1 MSYAN
6 SRTRTIRNAVCAN
19 SECGWR
25 GLGYPAQHWEGRL
38 RIRQE
43 APREDAVRG
52 HTFHSFLCRP
62 LRRRHISIKKLLGH
76 LRTQAE
82 SFFDGGE
89 SEKRGGDG
97 DQGHRLEVLSEK
109 HLDL

>member
-1 MSYAN
+1 MMFVDILS
-6 SRTRTIRNAVCAN
+6 
-19 SECGWR
+19 
-25 GLGYPAQHWEGRL
+25 LDMQHGTVP
-38 RIRQE
+38 IC
-43 APREDAVRG
+43 PG
-52 HTFHSFLCRP
+52 SSFLCRP